1 MKVQFVAG
9 VTPIIDDA
17 ASALDFWRDKLSLP
31 FAPVEEGSDYSVAEI
46 DGLKHFG
53 LWTLADAARST
64 FGRDQWPADVPRPQA
79 TIELEVDDVAA
90 AVAELRSNGVRILQD
105 TKTEEW
111 GQTTARLL
119 SPEGLLIGITYTPH
133 LCGEVTS

>member
-1 MKVQFVAG
+1 MKVLFVAG
-9 VTPIIDDA
+9 VTPIVADA
-17 ASALDFWRDKLSLP
+17 ASAREFWAEKLSLP
-31 FAPVEEGSDYSVAEI
+31 FIPVEEGSDYAVAAV

-64 FGRDQWPADVPRPQA
+64 FGRDEWPADVPRPQA

-90 AVAELRSNGVRILQD
+90 AVAELKSNGVRILQE
-105 TKTEEW
+105 TKVEEW

-119 SPEGLLIGITYTPH
+119 SPEGLLIGITYTPW
-133 LCGEVTS
+133 LQGQAS